1 MRRLVIFGLSVFL
14 IASVYGQS
22 VKIEKKYQEI
32 FAVTASD
39 KLEISNKYG
48 EIIVNT
54 WSSDSVKISAI
65 VLAEGKS
72 QEIVNREISRV
83 EVTLRKVGSL
93 IAGVTKVDQ
102 GKGRSV
108 FGDLVTQVEDI
119 SKTVLGSNRLAI
131 NYEVWIPAYLAIDL
145 ENKFG
150 DIYLDNLN
158 GKVAINLNQ
167 GDLRA
172 NRIESVLILKQSLG
186 KHTIEYVK
194 NADLNLRGVKSK
206 INELEKLV
214 IQSGS
219 SEVWI
224 EKVNHLQMDSRNDK
238 YQVLFANSILGTGNF
253 TDMNVEIL
261 TKTAELDFIYGKIYL
276 AQPDRNFDNIKIV
289 AKSTDV
295 RMILDQY
302 SYIKTRISGIEEKMV
317 LPNSMIVMSKE
328 KMPEGITVLSGF
340 VGNTNTT
347 FSQLELEMN
356 NAQLVVSIQHTD
368 TFTNKK

>member
-1 MRRLVIFGLSVFL
+1 MKRGIVHVIMIFMV
-14 IASVYGQS
+14 ITIHAQS
-22 VKIEKKYQEI
+22 VKMEKKYQEI
-32 FAVTASD
+32 FEAKSTD

-48 EIIVNT
+48 EIIINT
-54 WSSDSVKISAI
+54 WVSDSVKIDAV

-83 EVTLRKVGSL
+83 EVTIRKVGGL

-119 SKTVLGSNRLAI
+119 SKSVLGSNRLAI
-131 NYEVWIPAYLAIDL
+131 NYEVWIPEYLTIDL
-145 ENKFG
+145 DNKFG
-150 DIYLDNLN
+150 DIYLDNLK

-172 NRIESVLILKQSLG
+172 NRIESDLILKHSLG
-186 KHTIEYVK
+186 KHTIAFVR
-194 NADLNLRGVKSK
+194 NADLNLRGVSSK
-206 INELEKLV
+206 INELERLV

-224 EKVNHLQMDSRNDK
+224 EKVSHLQLDSRNDK
-238 YQVLFANSILGTGNF
+238 YQVLFANSIVGTGNF
-253 TDMNVEIL
+253 TDLNLEVL
-261 TKTAELDFIYGKIYL
+261 TKAADLDFIYGKIYL
-276 AQPDRNFDNIKIV
+276 AQPNRNFDQIKIV

-302 SYIKTRISGIEEKMV
+302 SYIKTKISGIEEKMV

-328 KMPEGITVLSGF
+328 KTPEGVTLLSGF

-347 FSQLELEMN
+347 FSQLELEMI
-356 NAQLVVSIQHTD
+356 NAQLVVSIQQTD